1 VVGILSLFILSLA
14 EQAWSIIK
22 TSPVGSIFE
31 IYLVVALWLIPL
43 AILMWIVSAYDSF
56 SSCTGSGGG
65 KQRFKHSGPGM
76 ARRRTEPSL
85 IPRSTAI
92 LALLLAI
99 SVGMQCIPKKYYLD
113 ALEELRVEAL
123 ESNMEIIPGLID
135 QAMGFV
141 GK

>member
-1 VVGILSLFILSLA
+1 
-14 EQAWSIIK
+14 
-22 TSPVGSIFE
+22 
-31 IYLVVALWLIPL
+31 
-43 AILMWIVSAYDSF
+43 
-56 SSCTGSGGG
+56 
-65 KQRFKHSGPGM
+65 M